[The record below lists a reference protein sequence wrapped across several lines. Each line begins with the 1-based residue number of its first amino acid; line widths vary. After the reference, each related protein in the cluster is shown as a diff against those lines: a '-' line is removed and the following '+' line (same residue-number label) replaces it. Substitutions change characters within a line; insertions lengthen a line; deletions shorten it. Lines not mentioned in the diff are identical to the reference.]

1 VLAGAGAGSSLWVG
15 SYADGSYWILKNMN
29 WTWNQYPGGT
39 GIWIKFSVWFLVVWY
54 VLVPTTGAGF
64 MENLKN
70 QPPIR
75 TGIWIQFSIW
85 FPTFLCFVPTTGA
98 GFMENLKNQP
108 PIRTGIWI
116 RFSIWFPTVPTTGTG
131 FSRKL
136 RTRPES
142 KLLLEPESGSSSQSG
157 SQISGLHVLDSEK
170 FGISCWNYF
179 RLQSSVCKFS
189 FTRSISISR

>member
-1 VLAGAGAGSSLWVG
+1 VG

-75 TGIWIQFSIW
+75 TGIWI
-85 FPTFLCFVPTTGA
+85 
-98 GFMENLKNQP
+98 
-108 PIRTGIWI
+108 
-116 RFSIWFPTVPTTGTG
+116 
-131 FSRKL
+131 
-136 RTRPES
+136 
-142 KLLLEPESGSSSQSG
+142 
-157 SQISGLHVLDSEK
+157 
-170 FGISCWNYF
+170 
-179 RLQSSVCKFS
+179 
-189 FTRSISISR
+189 